1 MIPPNR
7 ASKALYMNNLGKR
20 PKFILCKRIKTVGL
34 LAYSGRVMDFS
45 ESEEQQMI
53 RELVRDFAETVLMP
67 TVEHRDSSQTPPS
80 EEWEQFL
87 DYGLQGVT
95 IPEEYGG
102 SLVSDISKAIIVE
115 ELSRVDPSFGVMF
128 CVHVGL
134 CSETIALHG
143 NEEQKSKYLTRLAAG
158 EVGAYSLSEAGAGTD
173 AAAMICK
180 AKLSDDGKHYILN
193 GEKMWVTNGVQA
205 KIIVLFAKD
214 VDHPDYGVK
223 KHGGTTAFIIES
235 SFDGFSVGKKED
247 KLGIR
252 SSDTCTLILN
262 DCKVPVENVL
272 KGVGK
277 GFPIAMNALD
287 NSRIGIAAQALGIAQ
302 GAYESALNYSH
313 EREAFG
319 KPIAHH
325 QMIMSYLADMATRI
339 EASRQLVYRASWA
352 KQNHYENNGPR
363 HTQEASM
370 AKLYAGDTA
379 MWVSERAIQVLGGY
393 GYTKEFPVERF
404 FRDAKIT
411 QIYEGTQE
419 VQRIVISRTLK

>member
-1 MIPPNR
+1 
-7 ASKALYMNNLGKR
+7 MNY
-20 PKFILCKRIKTVGL
+20 
-34 LAYSGRVMDFS
+34 A
-45 ESEEQQMI
+45 ESDEQQMI
-53 RELVRDFAETVLMP
+53 RELVRDFAESVLAP
-67 TVEHRDSSQTPPS
+67 TAEHRDANQIPPS
-80 EEWEQFL
+80 DEWQQFL
-87 DYGLQGVT
+87 DFGLQGVT
-95 IPEEYGG
+95 IPEKYGG
-102 SLVSDISKAIIVE
+102 SPVDDISESIIVE

-134 CSETIALHG
+134 CAKTIALHG
-143 NEEQKSKYLTRLAAG
+143 DEEQKQKYLSRLAAG
-158 EVGAYSLSEAGAGTD
+158 EVGAYSLSESGAGTD

-180 AKLSDDGKHYILN
+180 AKLSDDGKHFILN
-193 GEKMWVTNGVQA
+193 GEKMWVTNGAQA
-205 KIIVLFAKD
+205 DIIVLFAKD

-223 KHGGTTAFIIES
+223 KHGGTTAFIVES

-252 SSDTCTLILN
+252 SSDTCTLVLKN
-262 DCKVPVENVL
+262 CKVPVENVL
-272 KGVGK
+272 KGVGN

-302 GAYESALNYSH
+302 GAYEAALTYSH

-325 QMIMSYLADMATRI
+325 QMIMNYLADMATRI
-339 EASRQLVYRASWA
+339 QAARDLVYRASWA
-352 KQNHYENNGPR
+352 KQEHYENDGPR

-370 AKLYAGDTA
+370 AKLFAGDTA
-379 MWVSERAIQVLGGY
+379 MWVTERAIQVLGGY

-419 VQRIVISRTLK
+419 VQRIVIARSLK

>member
-1 MIPPNR
+1 
-7 ASKALYMNNLGKR
+7 
-20 PKFILCKRIKTVGL
+20 
-34 LAYSGRVMDFS
+34 MDFA
-45 ESEEQQMI
+45 ETDEQQMI
-53 RELVRDFAETVLMP
+53 RELVRDFAESVLAP
-67 TVEHRDSSQTPPS
+67 TIEHRDENQIAPS
-80 EEWEQFL
+80 AEWLEFL
-87 DYGLQGVT
+87 EYGLQGVT
-95 IPEEYGG
+95 IPEKYGG
-102 SLVSDISKAIIVE
+102 SPVDDISESIIVE
-115 ELSRVDPSFGVMF
+115 ELARIDPSFAVMY

-134 CSETIALHG
+134 CAKTIALHG
-143 NEEQKSKYLTRLAAG
+143 NESQKEQYLTRLAAG
-158 EVGAYSLSEAGAGTD
+158 DVGAYSLSEAGAGTD

-180 AKLSDDGKHYILN
+180 AKLSDDGKHYLLN

-223 KHGGTTAFIIES
+223 KHGGSTAFIVDS
-235 SFDGFSVGKKED
+235 SFEGFSVGKKEN

-252 SSDTCTLILN
+252 SSDTCTLILQ

-272 KGVGK
+272 KGIGK

-302 GAYESALNYSH
+302 GAYEAALKYAH

-325 QMIMSYLADMATRI
+325 QMIMAYLADMATRI
-339 EASRQLVYRASWA
+339 DASRLLVYRASWV
-352 KQNHYENNGPR
+352 KQQHYEHDGPR
-363 HTQEASM
+363 HSKEASM

-419 VQRIVISRTLK
+419 VQRIVIARALK

>member
-1 MIPPNR
+1 MFELSDTQKELQTSAREFAKKEIAPR
-7 ASKALYMNNLGKR
+7 AAEIDRSEQYPWENVELLTKQGFMGM
-20 PKFILCKRIKTVGL
+20 TV
-34 LAYSGRVMDFS
+34 
-45 ESEEQQMI
+45 
-53 RELVRDFAETVLMP
+53 
-67 TVEHRDSSQTPPS
+67 
-80 EEWEQFL
+80 
-87 DYGLQGVT
+87 
-95 IPEEYGG
+95 PEEYGG
-102 SLVSDISKAIIVE
+102 SPVDDISESIIVE
-115 ELSRVDPSFGVMF
+115 ELARVDPSFAVMY

-134 CSETIALHG
+134 CAKTIALHG
-143 NEEQKSKYLTRLAAG
+143 NKSQKEQYLTRLAAG
-158 EVGAYSLSEAGAGTD
+158 DVGAYSLSEAGAGTD

-180 AKLSDDGKHYILN
+180 AKLSDDGKHYLLN

-205 KIIVLFAKD
+205 KIVVLFAKD
-214 VDHPDYGVK
+214 VDHPDYGIK
-223 KHGGTTAFIIES
+223 KHGGSTAFIVDS
-235 SFDGFSVGKKED
+235 SFEGFSVGKKEN

-252 SSDTCTLILN
+252 SSDTCTLILQ
-262 DCKVPVENVL
+262 DCKVPIENVL

-302 GAYESALNYSH
+302 GAYEAALKYAH

-325 QMIMSYLADMATRI
+325 QMIMAYLADMATRI
-339 EASRQLVYRASWA
+339 DAARLLVYRASWV
-352 KQNHYENNGPR
+352 KQQHYEHGGPR
-363 HTQEASM
+363 HSKEASM

-419 VQRIVISRTLK
+419 VQRIVIARALK